1 MGARA
6 PGRPGFVSLPG
17 RLAPELPWRPGN
29 GCVIVRVRLTPKSS
43 LEGIAGVGA
52 TPEGAAFIA
61 KVRAVPADGE
71 ANAALE
77 RLVARWLDVP
87 KSAVHVSHGA
97 RSRVKSLTISGETG
111 CLEARLQAKLEEAP
125 DE

>member
-1 MGARA
+1 MGARPPA
-6 PGRPGFVSLPG
+6 RADPATSPHR
-17 RLAPELPWRPGN
+17 PWRTAG
-29 GCVIVRVRLTPKSS
+29 GCVIVRVRLTPRSS
-43 LEGIAGVGA
+43 LEGVAGVGA

-61 KVRAVPADGE
+61 RVRAIPADGE

-77 RLVARWLDVP
+77 QLVARWLDVP
-87 KSAVHVSHGA
+87 KSAVRVTHGA

-111 CLEARLQAKLEEAP
+111 CLEARLQAKLKEAP